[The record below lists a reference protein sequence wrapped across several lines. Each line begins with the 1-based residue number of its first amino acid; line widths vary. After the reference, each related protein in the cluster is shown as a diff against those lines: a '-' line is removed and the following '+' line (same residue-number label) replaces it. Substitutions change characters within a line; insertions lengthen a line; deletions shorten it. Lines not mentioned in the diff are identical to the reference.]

1 MNQQRLNDKN
11 VLRGFL
17 YDDILNKI
25 AIAIDNGEDSE
36 TDESPNSYLI
46 IALGLIMVAVG
57 Y

>member
-25 AIAIDNGEDSE
+25 AIAIDNEEDSE
-36 TDESPNSYLI
+36 TDESSNSYLI